1 MICTLMPFTI
11 SAKIDP
17 FEAGQ
22 NFFYPGS
29 NVVTLVFMLLA
40 LAAQLFHL
48 RDGLSIFFF
57 GVREF
62 LREMIVFLAQLLDT
76 RHRSLNSLV

>member
-1 MICTLMPFTI
+1 MPFTI

-22 NFFYPGS
+22 NLFYPGS

-40 LAAQLFHL
+40 LAVQLFHL
-48 RDGLSIFFF
+48 RSRFSKFSF
-57 GVREF
+57 GFRES
-62 LREMIVFLAQLLDT
+62 LRELIIFLAQLLDT
-76 RHRSLNSLV
+76 RHGSLNSLI